1 MADSASEVEL
11 ESDTSSVDGLSARDQ
26 QLKCDQLQRRVDLL
40 QHENR
45 VLKTEVETL
54 KLKVRSLTEVNQQL
68 RRNSVSIQAKA
79 EQEEEYISNML
90 QRRISELKKEKEA
103 LALNYEQEEE
113 CLTNELNRKLL
124 QLQKEK
130 ELLERTLAQ
139 EQETQVNKLK
149 HRIEKLENE
158 KNIKQQS
165 LDKLRHEKI
174 ELENA
179 LEQEQ
184 EALVNRLWKK
194 MDKLEAEKRR
204 LQEKLESAS
213 APLSGSSSVQ
223 NLASAGGGGGGSS
236 AGALGVGPGTCHSA
250 SICLATSGVSAS
262 NFPAVGPRSSS
273 SCTGSLRGSLR
284 IHPPSA
290 FLSDSPTADGG
301 LPAVEPGSQMDNTSP
316 CLFPASGDATA
327 GAARQMPSQRP
338 RPAQSP
344 MDFESSGVS
353 SIDLGLMVSMS
364 KSEYSLPTPST
375 RVHRGS
381 HSNSFSAAPGGSGPP
396 VSAAL
401 QPSYVPPPPPP
412 PLDTQSGALYV
423 ARLRE
428 EVTRLRALV
437 AANQAE
443 HLARSGTYERE
454 ERLAAEENLRLR
466 RLLQAEMDRKDA
478 LSRQLSGSESSLEM
492 EDERQFNEASR
503 TCLQRGRFRTTSDSL
518 SSPYHPAALFGPG
531 GSLYGPGHAFASAVA
546 AATAASCGSHSDSP
560 RYCRECNQPI
570 PPSLSAG
577 PAVGS
582 VAQPQPSRT
591 GNGQQP
597 PRSAG
602 TTSTPQVLS
611 SSSTGGDGGGAGSER
626 FAKPVSRPAPS
637 HSACTTP
644 PGAAAMTVQ
653 SPSRCGDKVTPHA
666 FDRAKEALDRGT
678 EEDDDF
684 EDDDEDDRCP
694 TPPGSISASVL
705 K

>member
-139 EQETQVNKLK
+139 EQETQ
-149 HRIEKLENE
+149 
-158 KNIKQQS
+158 
-165 LDKLRHEKI
+165 
-174 ELENA
+174 
-179 LEQEQ
+179 
-184 EALVNRLWKK
+184 
-194 MDKLEAEKRR
+194 
-204 LQEKLESAS
+204 EKLESAS

-223 NLASAGGGGGGSS
+223 NLASAGGGGGSS

-250 SICLATSGVSAS
+250 SICLATSGVGAS

-401 QPSYVPPPPPP
+401 QPSYVPPPPPPP

-611 SSSTGGDGGGAGSER
+611 SSSTGGDGGGSER

>member
-1 MADSASEVEL
+1 MADSASEVDL
-11 ESDTSSVDGLSARDQ
+11 ESDASSVDGLSARDQ

-113 CLTNELNRKLL
+113 CLTNELNRKLV
-124 QLQKEK
+124 QLQREK

-213 APLSGSSSVQ
+213 APLSGSSSIQ
-223 NLASAGGGGGGSS
+223 NLASGGGVGGTSG
-236 AGALGVGPGTCHSA
+236 GVGSGASHSA
-250 SICLATSGVSAS
+250 SICLSNVCLGTSS
-262 NFPAVGPRSSS
+262 FPSMGPRSAN

-284 IHPPSA
+284 IHPSST
-290 FLSDSPTADGG
+290 FQSDPSPTAADGG
-301 LPAVEPGSQMDNTSP
+301 PSVVEPGGQMNNISP
-316 CLFPASGDATA
+316 CSFPAGGDATTA
-327 GAARQMPSQRP
+327 AAARQTSSQRP
-338 RPAQSP
+338 KPPQSP
-344 MDFESSGVS
+344 MDFESSGAAS
-353 SIDLGLMVSMS
+353 SMNLGLVVSMS

-375 RVHRGS
+375 RAHRGS
-381 HSNSFSAAPGGSGPP
+381 HSNSFSAAPGVGTF
-396 VSAAL
+396 
-401 QPSYVPPPPPP
+401 QPSYVPPPP

-437 AANQAE
+437 AANQSDQ
-443 HLARSGTYERE
+443 LARAGTYERE

-466 RLLQAEMDRKDA
+466 RLLQAEMDRKEA

-503 TCLQRGRFRTTSDSL
+503 TCQQRGRFRTTSDSL
-518 SSPYHPAALFGPG
+518 PSPYHPAALFGPG

-546 AATAASCGSHSDSP
+546 AANCGSHSGSP

-570 PPSLSAG
+570 PSLSVNAAAG
-577 PAVGS
+577 GVT
-582 VAQPQPSRT
+582 QQPSRT
-591 GNGQQP
+591 TVAGNVQQLSRP
-597 PRSAG
+597 AG
-602 TTSTPQVLS
+602 TPSAPQVSNSLS
-611 SSSTGGDGGGAGSER
+611 IGGGGSER
-626 FAKPVSRPAPS
+626 FAKPVSRPAHS
-637 HSACTTP
+637 HSTSSCCTTP
-644 PGAAAMTVQ
+644 PGAPMVVR
-653 SPSRCGDKVTPHA
+653 SPYRCGDKGPPRTFDPSKETPPGGA
-666 FDRAKEALDRGT
+666 

-684 EDDDEDDRCP
+684 GDDEDDRCP
-694 TPPGSISASVL
+694 TPPGSSSVSAL